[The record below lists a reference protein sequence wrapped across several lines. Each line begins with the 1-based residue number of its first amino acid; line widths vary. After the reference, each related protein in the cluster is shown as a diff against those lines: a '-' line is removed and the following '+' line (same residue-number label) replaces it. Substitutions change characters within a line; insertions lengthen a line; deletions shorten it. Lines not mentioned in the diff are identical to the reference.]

1 MSLDCLFL
9 IVPSVFCYLY
19 IGKISI
25 SIAYVIYI
33 LNANMLMIF
42 SRKTDKRKKCNCLF
56 SAGDRQTHILYSV
69 ILDHSSQVSYYFQ
82 SSCRAHNAK
91 LAEPA
96 NKAQTD
102 YLINMAHITGKG
114 KTYIDITHPYGL
126 CVSK

>member
-1 MSLDCLFL
+1 MFMSEN
-9 IVPSVFCYLY
+9 I
-19 IGKISI
+19 
-25 SIAYVIYI
+25 
-33 LNANMLMIF
+33 
-42 SRKTDKRKKCNCLF
+42 CLF

-91 LAEPA
+91 LAEPEPA